1 MNIKF
6 LKFIVFFMGILIV
19 CGIIILGFS
28 IYIKFNSLSKTN
40 NTKNLIMKIPE
51 NMSFLDYKVF
61 EENIYISYK
70 SINKVL
76 IKVYNLKSGKTI
88 KEIEI
93 LK

>member
-1 MNIKF
+1 MIIKL

>member
-1 MNIKF
+1 
-6 LKFIVFFMGILIV
+6 MGILIV